1 MASQPARLRTET
13 LLKRVAGA
21 AALCLAGTIAA
32 ADSSAPEKAEQQAA
46 ELVAQLT
53 LDEKVEQLL
62 NVAPA
67 IPRLGIPA
75 YNWWTES
82 LHGAIGTRPTTN
94 FPEPI
99 GLAATF
105 DEPLLHEL
113 AATISV
119 EVRALH
125 ALGRQTGRLG
135 RIGTGLDTWSPNINI
150 FRDPRWG
157 RGQETYGEDPFL
169 TSRMAVAFVRGMQG
183 PDPDHPNVIAS
194 PKHFAVHSGPEST
207 RHEANVYVSPHDL
220 EDTYLPAFRAAI
232 VEGQAGSIMCAY
244 NRVNGQPACASD
256 LLLQERLRG
265 AWKFDGYVVSDCD
278 AVKDISDNHKYAPD
292 AVVAA
297 AVALKTGVDNECNTS
312 TLWDLAGLE
321 NRYKE
326 AYERGLIGVED
337 IDRALIR
344 LFSARYRAGDLGRAA
359 PRPPATITTP
369 EHDARAL
376 KAAERSLVLLK
387 NDGVLPLQGA
397 KRIVVVGPHADSTR
411 VLRGNYSSS
420 LSSPPIS
427 IVDGLRRALPGA
439 TVTHIPWSP
448 SVTDGDSVP
457 TYALRTP
464 DGKPGLRA
472 EYFAADEP
480 VPDRFPSYE
489 EFSRRSAAMKFKSK
503 PTVTRIEPSVAG
515 RGRELAQLSDHYKV
529 VWTGFLV
536 PPESGTYR
544 LGLSGFSG
552 QLTFDGKV
560 MNEPGQVRWGALPKL
575 TSVTLQ
581 KGQRYPIRVTGEAH
595 ASASGTELLWKRV
608 SMQVDAELAA
618 AAAQAD
624 VIVAAVGLT
633 SDLEGEEMKIDIEGF
648 SGGDR
653 TSLDLPADQR
663 KLLEQA
669 KATGKPLV
677 VVLLNGSP
685 INLAWAREN
694 AAAIIEAWYPG
705 QAGGQAVAN
714 VISGKANPAGRLPLT
729 LYKSVTDL
737 PPFSDY
743 SMKGRTYRYFPGA
756 PVYPFGYGMS
766 YTTFEYGPLRLEA
779 RDGGMERGVRVITT
793 VSNTG
798 KRAGEEVAQLYLEPP
813 RFEGAPRIALRGF
826 QRFALDAGERK
837 TVSIELS
844 PRDLSF
850 VTRDGVRQVMTG
862 DYRVSVGS
870 GQPGTGVP
878 AQSAAFS
885 LSQPVVLPE

>member
-1 MASQPARLRTET
+1 MASRLAGLRAEA
-13 LLKRVAGA
+13 LLKRFISA
-21 AALCLAGTIAA
+21 AALCMAAVIPAAG
-32 ADSSAPEKAEQQAA
+32 SSAREDADRQATA
-46 ELVAQLT
+46 LVAQLT
-53 LDEKVEQLL
+53 LEEKVDQLL

-82 LHGAIGTRPTTN
+82 LHGAIGAVPTTN

-105 DEPLLHEL
+105 DEPLLHDV

-169 TSRMAVAFVRGMQG
+169 TARMAVAFVRGMQG
-183 PDPDHPNVIAS
+183 PDPDHPQVIAS

-207 RHEANVYVSPHDL
+207 RHEANVYVTPHDL

-232 VEGQAGSIMCAY
+232 VDAQAGSIMCAY
-244 NRVNGQPACASD
+244 NRVNGQPACANE
-256 LLLQERLRG
+256 LLLKERLRD
-265 AWKFDGYVVSDCD
+265 AWKFNGYVVSDCD

-292 AVVAA
+292 AAA
-297 AVALKTGVDNECNTS
+297 AAAAALKTGVDNECNTA
-312 TLWDLAGLE
+312 TLSDQGGLG

-326 AYERGLIGVED
+326 AYERGLISMQD

-344 LFSARYRAGDLGRAA
+344 LFSARYRNGDLAGTA
-359 PRPPATITTP
+359 PRASATITTP
-369 EHDARAL
+369 EHDALAL
-376 KAAERSLVLLK
+376 KTAEKSLVLLK
-387 NDGVLPLQGA
+387 NDGVLPLERG
-397 KRIVVVGPHADSTR
+397 KRIVVIGPLADATR
-411 VLRGNYSSS
+411 VLRGNYSSA

-427 IVDGLRRALPGA
+427 IVEGLRRALPGA
-439 TVTHIPWSP
+439 TVTQLAWSP
-448 SVTDGDSVP
+448 SVTDGDPVP
-457 TYALRTP
+457 TEALRTP

-472 EYFAADEP
+472 DY
-480 VPDRFPSYE
+480 YE
-489 EFSRRSAAMKFKSK
+489 EEGVAPKRFASREEASRHAAEAKFKSK
-503 PTVTRIEPSVAG
+503 PTVTRIEPTLVGWTS
-515 RGRELAQLSDHYKV
+515 ELAKLSEHYKV
-529 VWTGFLV
+529 VRTGFLV
-536 PPESGTYR
+536 PPTSGSYR
-544 LGLSGFSG
+544 VGLHGFSG
-552 QLTFDGKV
+552 KLTLDGKV
-560 MNEPGQVRWGALPKL
+560 LTEPGQTRFGEPPTL
-575 TSVTLQ
+575 TLVTLE
-581 KGQRYPIRVTGEAH
+581 KGHRYPIEITTATH
-595 ASASGTELLWKRV
+595 SSGGGSSLFWKRV
-608 SMQVDAELAA
+608 SMNADAELSA

-633 SDLEGEEMKIDIEGF
+633 SDLEGEEMKINIEGF

-653 TSLDLPADQR
+653 TSLDLPSEQR

-669 KATGKPLV
+669 QATGKPLV

-685 INLAWAREN
+685 INLAWAKEN

-705 QAGGQAVAN
+705 QAGGLAVGN
-714 VISGKANPAGRLPLT
+714 VIAGKTNPAGRLPLT
-729 LYKSVTDL
+729 FYQSVSDL
-737 PPFSDY
+737 PPFSEY
-743 SMKGRTYRYFPGA
+743 AMKGRTYRYFAGT

-766 YTTFEYGPLRLEA
+766 YTTFAYGALRVEG
-779 RDGGMERGVRVITT
+779 RDGSMENGLRVTTT

-813 RFEGAPRIALRGF
+813 RFDGAPRMALRGF
-826 QRFALDAGERK
+826 QRLTLQPGERK
-837 TVSIELS
+837 TITVELS

-850 VTRDGVRQVMTG
+850 VTRDGVRQIMTG

-878 AQSAAFS
+878 SESAAFS
-885 LSQPVVLPE
+885 VSRAVVLPE